1 MDYSRSA
8 LEKVKI
14 VTTVSI
20 AKEVKFVL
28 TLKRS
33 ENTEKVKR
41 SDGS

>member
-14 VTTVSI
+14 VKTVSI
-20 AKEVKFVL
+20 AKEVKIVL

-41 SDGS
+41 SDGP